1 MRKIR
6 KKRKNNNEA
15 LELLKYVQGLL
26 ELERKYKSGEFEN
39 TQEAY
44 KELKALNEW
53 FDR

>member
-6 KKRKNNNEA
+6 KKRKKSEA
-15 LELLKYVQGLL
+15 LKYLKYVQGLL